1 MAGYMNKVML
11 LGNLGADPELRTFQN
26 GGRALTFNIAT
37 GESWTDR
44 NSGERREKT
53 TWTRV
58 VIFADGLTDVAEKY
72 LRKGSK
78 VMIEGKLENREWTDA
93 QDIKRYTTEVTLRPF
108 HGELVLLGDAPT
120 GERGER
126 GAGTRRAPADRREPA
141 TANAGAG
148 SSSTPWANGAD
159 DQDSDIPF

>member
-1 MAGYMNKVML
+1 MAGYVNKVML
-11 LGNLGADPELRTFQN
+11 LGNLGADPEMRTFQN

-58 VIFADGLTDVAEKY
+58 VIFADGLIDVAKKY

-108 HGELVLLGDAPT
+108 RGELVLLGDAPT
-120 GERGER
+120 GERS
-126 GAGTRRAPADRREPA
+126 AGTHRAPANRREPA
-141 TANAGAG
+141 AANAGAG
-148 SSSTPWANGAD
+148 GGSPPWASGRD

>member
-1 MAGYMNKVML
+1 MGKYVNKVML

-44 NSGERREKT
+44 TSGERREKT

-58 VIFADGLTDVAEKY
+58 VIFADGLIDVGEKY

-108 HGELVLLGDAPT
+108 YGELVLLGDAQT
-120 GERGER
+120 GER
-126 GAGTRRAPADRREPA
+126 GAGTRRAPVDRREP
-141 TANAGAG
+141 ANAGAG
-148 SSSTPWANGAD
+148 SSGRTWANGAD